1 MKTNTNKPRNR
12 ENRTRHNRKDD
23 MVSVTFLL
31 PREDWVKAQ
40 MLMRQHDMTAAQI
53 FDAGISVLFLQ

>member
-12 ENRTRHNRKDD
+12 EPRTRHNRKDD

-31 PREDWVKAQ
+31 PREEWVEAQ
-40 MLMRQHDMTAAQI
+40 MLMRRHGITTAQI
-53 FDAGISVLFLQ
+53 FHLGISTLFVP